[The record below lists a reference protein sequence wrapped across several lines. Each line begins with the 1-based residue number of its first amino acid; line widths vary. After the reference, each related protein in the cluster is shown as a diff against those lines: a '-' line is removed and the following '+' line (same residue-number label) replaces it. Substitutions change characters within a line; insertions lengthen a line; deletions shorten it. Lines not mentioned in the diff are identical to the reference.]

1 MFLSLSI
8 LFLSIPSLYSPTS
21 PAASQLVP
29 GRMHRSLSTCNA
41 RAFKLSFSAL
51 SPLANRLRP
60 RLVSLGPPLSSSSW
74 PGRSTVR
81 HSVRALMQ
89 SSTTATSPPT
99 EEKEKE
105 KEKEKAKAKEAP
117 AAPPP
122 APDSPSSAPEPPS
135 AAFYRTTPPL
145 DPRIH
150 ILGVGNVGRFVA
162 HALRGIPRPPPVTLL
177 LPRSGMLR
185 QWEESP
191 RRLVVHTEGESE
203 ARGGFDAEVAAPRIR
218 VHGREIDSDPC
229 PGESNEPINSLI
241 VANKTPSVLQ
251 YLSAVKHRLNPRS
264 VICFLQNGMGL
275 IERVNAEIFPDP
287 ETRPY
292 YMIGINSHGLSSV
305 SGDPFATTHA
315 GFGTISLSIM
325 PHERDRAPAPFE
337 PSPHMSPHPYS
348 SPASKAK
355 SLSANSADALNDL
368 PRPTPATT
376 RWTPNQRYLL
386 RTLLRTPILSATAF
400 SPPDLLQLQ
409 LEKLAINC
417 VVNPLTV
424 MLDARN
430 GAILYN
436 FGLTR
441 TMRLLLAEISLVIRS
456 LPELQYMPNLAQRFD
471 AGRLETL
478 VVGVAN
484 RTRDNISSMLADVR
498 AGRPTEIDYING
510 YIVRRGEELGIRCLT
525 NYFLLNLVKGKQNMV
540 SLEKGDALP
549 WVEPKPHESEVT
561 ITEQVAGWNGEE
573 KRIETSRALN
583 KREDEETYEER
594 KK

>member
-1 MFLSLSI
+1 
-8 LFLSIPSLYSPTS
+8 
-21 PAASQLVP
+21 
-29 GRMHRSLSTCNA
+29 MHRGRPTCNA
-41 RAFKLSFSAL
+41 HTFKLSFSAL
-51 SPLANRLRP
+51 SPLALRLRP
-60 RLVSLGPPLSSSSW
+60 RLVSLRRPCSTPL
-74 PGRSTVR
+74 
-81 HSVRALMQ
+81 RASMLMPN
-89 SSTTATSPPT
+89 TTASFSTRQDDDGTPSNNDEPATASPT
-99 EEKEKE
+99 
-105 KEKEKAKAKEAP
+105 
-117 AAPPP
+117 
-122 APDSPSSAPEPPS
+122 PDSPPSPS

-177 LPRSGMLR
+177 LPRYQMLLN
-185 QWEESP
+185 WDKSP

-203 ARGGFDAEVAAPRIR
+203 ARDGFDVEVAAPRIR
-218 VHGREIDSDPC
+218 VHGREINSEPQ

-251 YLSAVKHRLNPRS
+251 YLSAVKHRLSPRS
-264 VICFLQNGMGL
+264 VVCFLQNGMGL

-292 YMIGINSHGLSSV
+292 YMIGVNSHGLSAV
-305 SGDPFATTHA
+305 AGDPFATTHA

-325 PHERDRAPAPFE
+325 PHERDRADAPYE
-337 PSPHMSPHPYS
+337 PSPTLRPHPYS
-348 SPASKAK
+348 SPARST
-355 SLSANSADALNDL
+355 SANSPDVPDGL
-368 PRPTPATT
+368 PRPMPATT
-376 RWTPNQRYLL
+376 RWTPNERYLL

-409 LEKLAINC
+409 LEKLAVNC

-430 GAILYN
+430 GAVLYN
-436 FGLTR
+436 FGMTR
-441 TMRLLLAEISLVIRS
+441 TMRMLLAEVSLVIRS

-498 AGRPTEIDYING
+498 AGRLTEIDYING

-525 NYFLLNLVKGKQNMV
+525 NYFLINLVKGKQNMI

-549 WVEPKPHESEVT
+549 WVEPKPHEGEVV
-561 ITEQVAGWNGEE
+561 ITEQVAGWGGEE
-573 KRIETSRALN
+573 RRIETSEAMN
-583 KREDEETYEER
+583 DGEVEDQRR
-594 KK
+594 K

>member
-1 MFLSLSI
+1 
-8 LFLSIPSLYSPTS
+8 
-21 PAASQLVP
+21 
-29 GRMHRSLSTCNA
+29 MHRSLSTCNA
-41 RAFKLSFSAL
+41 RTFKLSFSAL
-51 SPLANRLRP
+51 LPLANRLRP
-60 RLVSLGPPLSSSSW
+60 RLVSLAPPSISSSSW
-74 PGRSTVR
+74 PVGSSAR
-81 HSVRALMQ
+81 HSLRALMQ
-89 SSTTATSPPT
+89 SSTTASTPPT
-99 EEKEKE
+99 KEKGE
-105 KEKEKAKAKEAP
+105 REDALSALD
-117 AAPPP
+117 APP
-122 APDSPSSAPEPPS
+122 SAPESPS

-150 ILGVGNVGRFVA
+150 IIGVGNVGRFVA

-177 LPRSGMLR
+177 FSRPDMLR
-185 QWEESP
+185 RWEESP
-191 RRLVVHTEGESE
+191 RRLVVHTEGEAE
-203 ARGGFDAEVAAPRIR
+203 ARHGFDAEVAVPRTR
-218 VHGREIDSDPC
+218 LHGKELDMDPHAD
-229 PGESNEPINSLI
+229 ESNGPINSLI
-241 VANKTPSVLQ
+241 VANKTPSVVQ
-251 YLSAVKHRLNPRS
+251 YLSAVKHRLSPRS
-264 VICFLQNGMGL
+264 VVCFLQNGMGL
-275 IERVNAEIFPDP
+275 IERVNEEIFPDP

-292 YMIGINSHGLSSV
+292 YMVGVNSHGLSLV
-305 SGDPFATTHA
+305 PGDPFATNHA

-337 PSPHMSPHPYS
+337 PSPRMAPHPYS
-348 SPASKAK
+348 SPTPEAKPTSAK
-355 SLSANSADALNDL
+355 SPDALEGL
-368 PRPTPATT
+368 PQPTPATT

-409 LEKLAINC
+409 LEKLAVNC

-436 FGLTR
+436 FALTR
-441 TMRLLLAEISLVIRS
+441 TIRLLLGEISLVIRS

-471 AGRLETL
+471 AGRLETI

-498 AGRPTEIDYING
+498 AGRATEIDYING

-549 WVEPKPHESEVT
+549 WVEPKPHESEVA
-561 ITEQVAGWNGEE
+561 ITEQLAGWDGKE

-583 KREDEETYEER
+583 DGDDWVVRDER